1 MSSSLLK
8 ATFQTIYM
16 VFFSSLFS
24 TIIGGFLGIVLVVTD
39 KNGIKRN
46 KFVYSVLS
54 FFVNLFR
61 SVPFLILIIY
71 ILPISKALI
80 NKMTGP
86 TAAIIPLTVSAIPFV
101 AGTLEASISIGSS
114 DREIIKVMLSEAL
127 PTLVNGITLTVIN
140 LIGYSAMAGTVG
152 AQGLGDLAITYGYHR
167 FDYVQMTVPVVIIIL
182 LVQIIQLLG
191 NYISKR
197 INKKISI

>member
-71 ILPISKALI
+71 ILPIYKSF
-80 NKMTGP
+80 NK
-86 TAAIIPLTVSAIPFV
+86 
-101 AGTLEASISIGSS
+101 
-114 DREIIKVMLSEAL
+114 
-127 PTLVNGITLTVIN
+127 
-140 LIGYSAMAGTVG
+140 
-152 AQGLGDLAITYGYHR
+152 
-167 FDYVQMTVPVVIIIL
+167 
-182 LVQIIQLLG
+182 
-191 NYISKR
+191 
-197 INKKISI
+197 